1 MKPIY
6 VLFIGILWALSV
18 NAGIAQTVASND
30 LFEEVEREYKGETYI
45 IHRPSQ
51 NTLRASGNNQTN
63 IGTVIA
69 NKDRGE
75 LKGHSAAGGCY
86 GLKETIPF
94 EDIIKEALSKE
105 KIKLLALN
113 AENVILIK
121 CDYNI
126 KTGKVIHVQFLLR
139 TPLSKDTDSETEISL
154 KDINKIESLF
164 KEYYFDVP
172 EDCVNRE
179 GGNYGNWARGV
190 RFSKL
195 EEEEKWTLSVNTG
208 IAQTATSNDLS
219 EKVEKEYKGETYII
233 DRPSQTTLRAS
244 GNNQT
249 NISTFIENKDR
260 GELEGH
266 SAAGGCYYLKESAP
280 LDEVIKKAISKKK
293 IESLALNKK
302 NKIVIKFDYN
312 IKTGKIVHLL
322 FIFNSA
328 MRLSDDMDSETEITL
343 KDIHT
348 LESLFKEYYF
358 DVPEDC
364 VNRETGNI
372 YGGWT
377 RFFWFY
383 KLTEEE
389 KKE

>member
-63 IGTVIA
+63 IGTSIV
-69 NKDRGE
+69 
-75 LKGHSAAGGCY
+75 
-86 GLKETIPF
+86 
-94 EDIIKEALSKE
+94 
-105 KIKLLALN
+105 
-113 AENVILIK
+113 
-121 CDYNI
+121 
-126 KTGKVIHVQFLLR
+126 
-139 TPLSKDTDSETEISL
+139 
-154 KDINKIESLF
+154 
-164 KEYYFDVP
+164 
-172 EDCVNRE
+172 
-179 GGNYGNWARGV
+179 
-190 RFSKL
+190 
-195 EEEEKWTLSVNTG
+195 
-208 IAQTATSNDLS
+208 
-219 EKVEKEYKGETYII
+219 
-233 DRPSQTTLRAS
+233 
-244 GNNQT
+244 
-249 NISTFIENKDR
+249 NKDR

-266 SAAGGCYYLKESAP
+266 PAAGGCYYLKESAP
-280 LDEVIKKAISKKK
+280 LEEVIKKAISKKK

-302 NKIVIKFDYN
+302 NRMEIKFDYN
-312 IKTGKIVHLL
+312 IKTGKVVHLL
-322 FIFNSA
+322 FMFNSA

-372 YGGWT
+372 HGGWM

-383 KLTEEE
+383 KLVEEEKWALSANAGIAQTAPEKVEKEYKGETYIIDRPSQTRLSTTVMNKDEGSFSNLETGVCNNLKETTPLDDVFKKAISKKKIESLALNKENRIEIKFDYNLKTGKVVHLQFRLNSAMRLSDDMDSETEITLKDVHTLESLFKEYHFDVSTVYCKKYNSGREFKFGSWRHFFWFYRLAEEE